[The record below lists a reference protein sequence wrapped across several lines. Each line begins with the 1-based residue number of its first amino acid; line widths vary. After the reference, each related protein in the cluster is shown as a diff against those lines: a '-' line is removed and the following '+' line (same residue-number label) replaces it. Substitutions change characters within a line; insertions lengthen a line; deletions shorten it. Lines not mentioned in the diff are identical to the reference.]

1 MGTETLLDEI
11 AKHLG
16 MNKEHVL
23 RESLEV
29 FLHRELVKLETEY
42 MRLCSKYTVSSVE
55 EMENLYREGTIDEK
69 DTREDFMRLD
79 FLEDRITKIKN
90 ALEELR

>member
-29 FLHRELVKLETEY
+29 YLHRELVKLETES
-42 MRLCSKYTVSSVE
+42 MKLCAK
-55 EMENLYREGTIDEK
+55 
-69 DTREDFMRLD
+69 
-79 FLEDRITKIKN
+79 
-90 ALEELR
+90 

>member
-1 MGTETLLDEI
+1 
-11 AKHLG
+11 
-16 MNKEHVL
+16 MNKEHVS

-55 EMENLYREGTIDEK
+55 EMENLYQEGAIDEK